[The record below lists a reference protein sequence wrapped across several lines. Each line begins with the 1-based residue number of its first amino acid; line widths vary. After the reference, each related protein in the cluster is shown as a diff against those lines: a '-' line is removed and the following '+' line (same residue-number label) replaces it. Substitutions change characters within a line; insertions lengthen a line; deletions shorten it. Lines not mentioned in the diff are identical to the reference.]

1 VSTVLPAEAVADGSI
16 RGASR
21 RRLLAANG
29 AALVLAY
36 AIPRAFTLLSA
47 VVAARVLGAAVFGW
61 YATAGAVAVVA
72 SILATAGMQPLLVR
86 EVARDPRGAPRLIG
100 AAHAAK
106 AALIL
111 PMVAALALTPFLG
124 LPAPVLLAAVVLGVG
139 YGIGS
144 FVENL
149 AAYFQ
154 GVERMHVWAQASAAQ
169 GVVTGGAGV
178 VLVLLTRDL
187 LWLCAAPALGQAAA
201 LGWLLRRAPAAVRR
215 PPLPSR
221 AELAA
226 LFRRLAP
233 FAATFVA
240 TTVFYRADVLLLS
253 HWRAPREVGLYSAA
267 YRFLDVAQAVALAAA
282 GALLPHLSRRGGV
295 RAADAR
301 RYVLLTAAAAAP
313 FAAALF
319 LLRAPIVRALYGAE
333 YAEAAAF
340 LGVLAPA
347 IVPLAVNMLALAAL
361 AAADAMGGVAM
372 LYLGAAALNVALDLA
387 WIPTRG
393 AHGAAWAALLCESA
407 LAVGLVLRMR
417 RAR

>member
-1 VSTVLPAEAVADGSI
+1 VSTVLPAEAVAEGAI
-16 RGASR
+16 RGAPR

-86 EVARDPRGAPRLIG
+86 EVARDPRSAPRLIG

-106 AALIL
+106 GALL
-111 PMVAALALTPFLG
+111 LVMGAALALTPLLR
-124 LPAPVLLAAVVLGVG
+124 LPAPVLLAAAILGVG
-139 YGIGS
+139 YGIGA

-154 GVERMHVWAQASAAQ
+154 GVERMHVWTQASAAQ

-178 VLVLLTRDL
+178 VLVILTRDL

-221 AELAA
+221 AELAS

-233 FAATFVA
+233 FAAAFVA
-240 TTVFYRADVLLLS
+240 TTVFYRVDVLLLS

-267 YRFLDVAQAVALAAA
+267 YRFLDVAQAVALAGA

-301 RYVLLTAAAAAP
+301 RFVVCTAAAAAP
-313 FAAALF
+313 FAAALSSC
-319 LLRAPIVRALYGAE
+319 AP
-333 YAEAAAF
+333 
-340 LGVLAPA
+340 PSS
-347 IVPLAVNMLALAAL
+347 
-361 AAADAMGGVAM
+361 
-372 LYLGAAALNVALDLA
+372 
-387 WIPTRG
+387 TRSTG
-393 AHGAAWAALLCESA
+393 PSTRTPRRSSA
-407 LAVGLVLRMR
+407 SSPR
-417 RAR
+417 RSSRSP